1 MELIPIIEYTLLIFI
16 AILAVVILFS
26 YIANKFSNKEETT
39 TPAFQNVRS
48 SNPRSNYYDN
58 LNYKYDSLSSPDNTY
73 QQIHQNSAD
82 FNANHY
88 LENNFGPQKEI
99 TKRFTLLNEVNTG
112 LPVIDECK
120 LKIVGQS
127 HGSAAVS
134 NRTVLFK

>member
-26 YIANKFSNKEETT
+26 YLANKFSNKEETAI
-39 TPAFQNVRS
+39 PAYQNVRS
-48 SNPRSNYYDN
+48 SNPRSNYQEN
-58 LNYKYDSLSSPDNTY
+58 PNYKYDALSYQDYDY
-73 QQIHQNSAD
+73 QQIHHNS
-82 FNANHY
+82 
-88 LENNFGPQKEI
+88 NNFNTNNLSEYAYTPQKTI

-112 LPVIDECK
+112 LPVIDENK
-120 LKIVGQS
+120 LKIIGQS